1 SAKRRLDSF
10 RKHGSTRFCGCR
22 RIAKNSSESF
32 AKTAGR
38 FVTAAVFRFIHS
50 TAPAHFAQRET
61 QSARAMVSLECH
73 SIVSLEL
80 PSRCGW
86 IDCHRR
92 KFFVRQPTV
101 RGTFDFR
108 AQALNQFGRTFV
120 WIHRMAAQTGTITA
134 VQCFTRRCEKIDILA
149 RRFFRCARWPA
160 KKIPSKLGSRLTNAR
175 YIASKEGSKS
185 SVFMGAQFASCNIRG

>member
-1 SAKRRLDSF
+1 MSMLARHNVCVQSSAQNRQLAFHRPPIGKLEQAQSFVVRHSNHSAKRRLDSF

-86 IDCHRR
+86 ID
-92 KFFVRQPTV
+92 
-101 RGTFDFR
+101 
-108 AQALNQFGRTFV
+108 
-120 WIHRMAAQTGTITA
+120 
-134 VQCFTRRCEKIDILA
+134 
-149 RRFFRCARWPA
+149 
-160 KKIPSKLGSRLTNAR
+160 
-175 YIASKEGSKS
+175 
-185 SVFMGAQFASCNIRG
+185 